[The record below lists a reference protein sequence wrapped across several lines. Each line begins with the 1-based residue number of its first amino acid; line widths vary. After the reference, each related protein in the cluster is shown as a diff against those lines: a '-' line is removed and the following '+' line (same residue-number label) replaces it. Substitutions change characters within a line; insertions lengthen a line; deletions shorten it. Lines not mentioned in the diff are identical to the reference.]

1 MKEPVE
7 IDLKDIFDLL
17 KKKIW
22 LIVLS
27 AVLAGVLVFTY
38 TALFVTP
45 LYSAQISVYV
55 NNKTINSSGISSSD
69 LSVALQLVNTYV
81 HILKDDAV
89 LEKVID
95 EAKLDYSPAEVR
107 SMMTAEI
114 VEETEFFRVTIQNP
128 DPEMAAKIAN
138 TIAKVAPGAISAI
151 IEGSN
156 AKVFSEAKVPTQ
168 ISSPNY
174 SFNTIIGIFSGAIL
188 AIAVIIICNMLDVR
202 VRSEADL
209 EKICPIPVLGMI
221 PDLSEE
227 PPMTGVRRMNQQ
239 AKKGG
244 KQV

>member
-7 IDLKDIFDLL
+7 IDLKEIFDLL

-27 AVLAGVLVFTY
+27 AVLVGVLVFTY

-95 EAKLDYSPAEVR
+95 EAKLDYTPAEVR
-107 SMMTAEI
+107 AMMTAEI

-138 TIAKVAPGAISAI
+138 TIAKVENIA
-151 IEGSN
+151 
-156 AKVFSEAKVPTQ
+156 F
-168 ISSPNY
+168 
-174 SFNTIIGIFSGAIL
+174 
-188 AIAVIIICNMLDVR
+188 IAV
-202 VRSEADL
+202 
-209 EKICPIPVLGMI
+209 
-221 PDLSEE
+221 
-227 PPMTGVRRMNQQ
+227 
-239 AKKGG
+239 
-244 KQV
+244 

>member
-7 IDLKDIFDLL
+7 IDIKEIFDLM

-27 AVLAGVLVFTY
+27 AVLAGILVFTY

-89 LEKVID
+89 LEEVID
-95 EAKLDYSPAEVR
+95 EAELDYTPAEVR
-107 SMMTAEI
+107 AMMTAEI

-128 DPEMAAKIAN
+128 DPIMAAKIAN
-138 TIAKVAPGAISAI
+138 TIAKVAPGAISTI

-156 AKVFSEAKVPTQ
+156 AKVFSQAKVPTQ
-168 ISSPNY
+168 PSSPDY
-174 SFNTIIGIFSGAIL
+174 TFNTMVGIFSGAIL
-188 AIAVIIICNMLDVR
+188 AVAVIVVCNLLDVR
-202 VRSEADL
+202 VKGEADL

-221 PDLSEE
+221 PDFSEE
-227 PPMTGVRRMNQQ
+227 PPMAGMRHINQQ
-239 AKKGG
+239 DQKGG
-244 KQV
+244 K